1 MNSSKQVSAVLA
13 EDTKKWYLMPKDS
26 DITILETV
34 KEVLS
39 PLSSFA
45 DARSGEKHTTLSS
58 VLPLTWKIYSTLTI
72 EDTSSNLECQ
82 LKQKIGDDLK
92 HRYENRNL
100 QLVLNTATLLTC
112 FKDSFTTL
120 KEEVK
125 LHLVDNMQGLQQT
138 QRVPSLQTSPSSATQ
153 PTKKS
158 RTDLR
163 GLLSNIQGERKNQHG
178 DDTPTASTDED
189 PECRLRNELRL

>member
-1 MNSSKQVSAVLA
+1 MAAFTRSPKMTRQLKKKQKDLKLPEHRLIHDEPTRWDSTFEMVDRFIEQQQAVSAVFA
-13 EDTKKWYLMPKDS
+13 EDRKKWYPMPKDS

-72 EDTSSNLECQ
+72 EDTSSNLERQ

-112 FKDSFTTL
+112 FKDSFTT
-120 KEEVK
+120 
-125 LHLVDNMQGLQQT
+125 
-138 QRVPSLQTSPSSATQ
+138 
-153 PTKKS
+153 
-158 RTDLR
+158 
-163 GLLSNIQGERKNQHG
+163 
-178 DDTPTASTDED
+178 
-189 PECRLRNELRL
+189 